1 MLRCCYRYAPGRTG
15 NIQKHT
21 AQQASHDVQCHAVQG
36 DTSCLQKV
44 HARCNYT
51 IFLLTSIY
59 NCSYLVGIFVSRTKH
74 KPHYKYQCRR
84 IRGLGDLDAALK
96 IPSSKKKKESRSI
109 PFGAVMLDTHVQR
122 DISLPLPILIPNLN
136 SVSRAV
142 RHGVRKIRVRVP
154 IDDKVL

>member
-1 MLRCCYRYAPGRTG
+1 MLHCCYRYAPGRTG

-109 PFGAVMLDTHVQR
+109 PFGAVICLTLMSNA
-122 DISLPLPILIPNLN
+122 ISRCPF
-136 SVSRAV
+136 RF
-142 RHGVRKIRVRVP
+142 
-154 IDDKVL
+154 

>member
-74 KPHYKYQCRR
+74 KPHHYKYQCRR

-96 IPSSKKKKESRSI
+96 IPSSKKKESRSI
-109 PFGAVMLDTHVQR
+109 PFGAVICLTLMSNA
-122 DISLPLPILIPNLN
+122 ISHCPF
-136 SVSRAV
+136 RF
-142 RHGVRKIRVRVP
+142 
-154 IDDKVL
+154 

>member
-1 MLRCCYRYAPGRTG
+1 MRCCYRYAPGRTG

-96 IPSSKKKKESRSI
+96 IPSSKKKRISFDTFRRSH
-109 PFGAVMLDTHVQR
+109 MLDTHVQR